1 MAKTA
6 KELIVEMDAEIAAK
20 TAEAVELNKEQIDA
34 YVEAKKVEAYDECV
48 AKIKDAVASQYSVAR
63 SYLEQLIEKDSEEAS
78 PAPAATEPV
87 VEQTTN
93 TTEGSETVE
102 APVAPVE
109 GPQTL

>member
-1 MAKTA
+1 MKTA

-48 AKIKDAVASQYSVAR
+48 AKIKDAVASQYAVAR
-63 SYLEQLIEKDSEEAS
+63 SYLEQLIEKDENKAEEA
-78 PAPAATEPV
+78 PVATEEV
-87 VEQTTN
+87 VNQTTN
-93 TTEGSETVE
+93 TPEEETTVE

-109 GPQTL
+109 GPTTL